1 MRRKPHPCP
10 KPPDGFREAME
21 ERDLRIRF
29 GTPAT
34 LRREFYFRR
43 ATLIL
48 RQHAPELPPLQR
60 SELSIVGQIE
70 SARHLIAAAENLA
83 EIRDRHWSF
92 RLAECYRWLF
102 ASQDILE
109 ERRAESQEGATG
121 TPEAPGKVKTAQPAP
136 DASSGQAGTT
146 TGTTPGN
153 QNA

>member
-1 MRRKPHPCP
+1 
-10 KPPDGFREAME
+10 ME
-21 ERDLRIRF
+21 ERDPRIRF

-48 RQHAPELPPLQR
+48 RTHAPELPPLQR
-60 SELSIVGQIE
+60 LELSVIGQIE

-83 EIRDRHWSF
+83 EIRGRHWSF
-92 RLAECYRWLF
+92 RLAEAYRWLF

-109 ERRAESQEGATG
+109 ERRAKAQQGAKDG
-121 TPEAPGKVKTAQPAP
+121 PEASGSINTAEPVP
-136 DASSGQAGTT
+136 DAPTGQAGTT